1 MGGKTSSVTTVLIIV
16 CIVFCVGVVV
26 AIVGHLGAG
35 IADDRS
41 WRARIGRRGAAR
53 RAGRGKLT

>member
-1 MGGKTSSVTTVLIIV
+1 MTTVLIIV

-41 WRARIGRRGAAR
+41 WRRRIGRRHAAR
-53 RAGRGKLT
+53 RDRRNVTGGSG